1 MDYRYPKI
9 AGLNSGLMNIPKK
22 NVFLVGLYYGTE
34 KPHDSNDF
42 VSDFVQDANN
52 LITNGVILNKT
63 NVEVS
68 IK

>member
-42 VSDFVQDANN
+42 VQDANN
-52 LITNGVILNKT
+52 IITDSVILNKT